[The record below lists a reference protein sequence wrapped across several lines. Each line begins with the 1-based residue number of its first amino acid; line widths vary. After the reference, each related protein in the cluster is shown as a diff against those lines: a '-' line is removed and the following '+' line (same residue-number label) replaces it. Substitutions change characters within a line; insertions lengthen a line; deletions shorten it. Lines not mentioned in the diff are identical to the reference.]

1 MLVNYIFLLA
11 LAARCAGAFAPMG
24 QAKLY
29 AAAPLITPTRPPIL
43 EHNCAEHKSSSV
55 LAALPPPA
63 SLAVGFDSRVAGAAL
78 GATARLLSTVGL
90 GAAAAKTPNL
100 LDKQAI
106 SSLSKLIYRVFQ
118 PSFLFCSV
126 LKTVATGG
134 KQGMPMTALLLMPLA
149 AAIQIGSGSMFS
161 LLASKIAGLKG
172 DEERDARI
180 CMTFANSGPLPFIFA
195 DALFSGSKLT
205 TELTSCISFY
215 LLFWTPT
222 YWSYGRSLLGTYGD
236 SSDTD
241 QNFASKA
248 ANQVKKFFSPPV
260 AGAALGLFAGSV
272 PFLRDAFM
280 GRNSILS
287 PMFGAMQTLGSAYL
301 PAALLVLA
309 GSLVGSGKGD
319 NVDVSAQEEDEKTED
334 TKMRL
339 RTIVSIM
346 FARFVLGPLGA
357 LGTVHLLG
365 AIGLLPEIG
374 SRARAV
380 VSFAI
385 LLEGCMPPAQNTVV
399 MLQLDN
405 KQARA
410 ERMAKALTIFYSLAI
425 VPVTLLVT
433 VALNRT
439 NIMALR

>member
-1 MLVNYIFLLA
+1 
-11 LAARCAGAFAPMG
+11 
-24 QAKLY
+24 
-29 AAAPLITPTRPPIL
+29 
-43 EHNCAEHKSSSV
+43 
-55 LAALPPPA
+55 
-63 SLAVGFDSRVAGAAL
+63 
-78 GATARLLSTVGL
+78 
-90 GAAAAKTPNL
+90 
-100 LDKQAI
+100 
-106 SSLSKLIYRVFQ
+106 
-118 PSFLFCSV
+118 
-126 LKTVATGG
+126 
-134 KQGMPMTALLLMPLA
+134 
-149 AAIQIGSGSMFS
+149 
-161 LLASKIAGLKG
+161 
-172 DEERDARI
+172 
-180 CMTFANSGPLPFIFA
+180 
-195 DALFSGSKLT
+195 
-205 TELTSCISFY
+205 
-215 LLFWTPT
+215 
-222 YWSYGRSLLGTYGD
+222 
-236 SSDTD
+236 
-241 QNFASKA
+241 
-248 ANQVKKFFSPPV
+248 
-260 AGAALGLFAGSV
+260 
-272 PFLRDAFM
+272 
-280 GRNSILS
+280 
-287 PMFGAMQTLGSAYL
+287 
-301 PAALLVLA
+301 AALLVLA

-410 ERMAKALTIFYSLAI
+410 GRMAKALTIFYSLAI